1 MISLGYYLRVVAA
14 VWMRPA
20 PQQATTPTAGGS
32 PPVLAGG
39 APEADRAPVELLFVA
54 VGFAVLTLAAGIV
67 PPAAVRPGPR
77 CGPVAPRPVL
87 VGIGQPQ
94 TNGG

>member
-20 PQQATTPTAGGS
+20 PQQAATPTAAGS
-32 PPVLAGG
+32 PPALAGG

-67 PPAAVRPGPR
+67 PQPLFD
-77 CGPVAPRPVL
+77 L
-87 VGIGQPQ
+87 VQDAGQSL
-94 TNGG
+94 TGLF